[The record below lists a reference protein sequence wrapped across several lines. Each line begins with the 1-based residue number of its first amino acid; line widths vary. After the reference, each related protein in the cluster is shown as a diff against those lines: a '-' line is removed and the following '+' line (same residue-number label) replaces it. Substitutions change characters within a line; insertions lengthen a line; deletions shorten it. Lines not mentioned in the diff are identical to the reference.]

1 MDMFDYFKKIQDS
14 MIKSFNK
21 SISSKYKRP
30 SCEISQG
37 KDSLSIKIDL
47 PGMVKKDV
55 ILNITHDYLKIL
67 AEKKSRTK
75 RGYKMEEKYLG
86 FRRIIP
92 LPPGLVTDKTNAKFS
107 KDKLTIK
114 IPKIKI
120 GKIKVK

>member
-67 AEKKSRTK
+67 AEKK
-75 RGYKMEEKYLG
+75 MEEKYLG